1 MTQQAIQKFKTA
13 KGARRQA
20 IDYLEDRWT
29 AKTRL
34 SDRGFSTSGLRTI
47 VGVTKY
53 GGGTAIDMEPVPRV
67 RPAHEHMVPAKIF
80 GGGRRGSPRGGSVK
94 ALETLGR
101 PHSGGLGPGRLNI
114 LIDTRDRGIFWFEP
128 AKASP
133 ARPDVGVPERDA
145 PIYEAADS
153 LKRAAIK
160 SDPDPAL
167 VGQTASLL
175 YRAAHAAADRRPRHA
190 AIALAA
196 WDAIQCTD
204 APFATEGRRRA
215 LWEANRLL
223 LSQFISTAEEVKLL
237 DRMDAAGLER
247 VPPFEDT
254 LVGAIF
260 DEVDGDSVR

>member
-13 KGARRQA
+13 KGAGRQA
-20 IDYLEDRWT
+20 AGYFDDRWT
-29 AKTRL
+29 AKTRP
-34 SDRGFSTSGLRTI
+34 SYHGFSTSGLRTI
-47 VGVTKY
+47 VGITKY
-53 GGGTAIDMEPVPRV
+53 GGGTAIDMEPVPRA
-67 RPAHEHMVPAKIF
+67 RLAHEHMVPTKMF
-80 GGGRRGSPRGGSVK
+80 GGGRLGSPRGASVK

-101 PHSGGLGPGRLNI
+101 PHPGGLGPGRLQI
-114 LIDTRDRGIFWFEP
+114 LLDTGDRGTFSFEP
-128 AKASP
+128 AKAP
-133 ARPDVGVPERDA
+133 PTRPDIGVPERDA

-160 SDPDPAL
+160 SEPDPAL

-190 AIALAA
+190 AIALAV

-223 LSQFISTAEEVKLL
+223 LSQFISTADEVKLL

-260 DEVDGDSVR
+260 DEVDGDSLR